1 MSKTLLAGLSALVLL
16 AGCSGSVTSS
26 YRLQFDTED
35 TSKLTLLSL
44 AVTRVIERR
53 LEAMGENV
61 RGLDIS
67 QKEEGPELTFTVETE
82 AAADLLRDDVTA
94 PFELQI
100 MRETKPGETPTIEI
114 EGHGGFITTGITE
127 EHLEWVD
134 ASEEPDNKGR
144 ITLGFTKNGRELMR
158 TVFKQN
164 VGKNIG
170 LFVRER
176 LVAKLQVDTAE
187 VRDDIIIT
195 GIPSPE
201 LARVFADDVN
211 VGLHVT
217 FTPLP

>member
-1 MSKTLLAGLSALVLL
+1 MRKSLFVGLSMVTLLVGCGGSA
-16 AGCSGSVTSS
+16 TSS
-26 YRLQFDTED
+26 YRLQFDTEE

-61 RGLDIS
+61 KGLDIS

-82 AAADLLRDDVTA
+82 AAAALLRDDLTA
-94 PFELQI
+94 PFDLKI
-100 MRETKPGETPTIEI
+100 MREAKAGETEK
-114 EGHGGFITTGITE
+114 
-127 EHLEWVD
+127 HLEGVE
-134 ASEEPDNKGR
+134 AAEELDNKGR
-144 ITLGFTKNGRELMR
+144 ITLGFTDDGRELMR
-158 TVFKQN
+158 TVFRQN
-164 VGKNIG
+164 VGRNIG
-170 LFVRER
+170 LFVRGR

-187 VRDDIIIT
+187 LKDDIIIT

-211 VGLHVT
+211 VGLHVI